1 MAIQPEQLSL
11 LSEDHEAS
19 RVASVVA
26 SRPVVNLGDQQVTA
40 FEYMSCDHYG
50 FAHSNMQLSPYDM
63 AKILDAVQT
72 VALPEILLSV
82 PVELFV
88 EIDLSHALARTLR
101 SLLSRGTHVTV
112 LLAAVQEDA
121 AHQSI
126 GNAMQN
132 WRRVGCSVGIDGFG
146 YAAVPALWPLVYH
159 VDVVRIDPR
168 LISMLKANVIAPQP
182 AQKLV
187 NLVAA
192 MGIPRIIIDGC
203 QSIEDAE
210 MFQAA
215 GATHGQGPVFG
226 ECHFTQPR

>member
-11 LSEDHEAS
+11 LSEDEEAS

-26 SRPVVNLGDQQVTA
+26 SRPVVDLGDHQVTA

-50 FAHSNMQLSPYDM
+50 FAHSNMQLSPFDM

-112 LLAAVQEDA
+112 LLATLLLNNDSISNTVERISRLDIEYGYNP
-121 AHQSI
+121 QSTK
-126 GNAMQN
+126 GSVYMQTAY
-132 WRRVGCSVGIDGFG
+132 ITLD
-146 YAAVPALWPLVYH
+146 LET
-159 VDVVRIDPR
+159 
-168 LISMLKANVIAPQP
+168 AN
-182 AQKLV
+182 
-187 NLVAA
+187 
-192 MGIPRIIIDGC
+192 
-203 QSIEDAE
+203 E
-210 MFQAA
+210 
-215 GATHGQGPVFG
+215 
-226 ECHFTQPR
+226 

>member
-1 MAIQPEQLSL
+1 MSVPSDQLSL
-11 LSEDHEAS
+11 LGEDEEAS

-26 SRPVVNLGDQQVTA
+26 SRPVVDLGDQQVTA

-50 FAHSNMQLSPYDM
+50 FAHSNMQLSSCDM
-63 AKILDAVQT
+63 AKILDAVQS
-72 VALPEILLSV
+72 VALPEIMLSV

-101 SLLSRGTHVTV
+101 SLLSHGTHITV
-112 LLAAVQEDA
+112 LLSAMNDDA
-121 AHQSI
+121 ANSSI

-203 QSIEDAE
+203 QSVDDAE
-210 MFQAA
+210 LFQAA
-215 GATHGQGPVFG
+215 GATHGQGSVFG
-226 ECHFTQPR
+226 EFHFTQPR

>member
-1 MAIQPEQLSL
+1 MAVQSDQLSL
-11 LSEDHEAS
+11 LGEDEEAS

-26 SRPVVNLGDQQVTA
+26 SRPVVDLGDHQITA

-50 FAHSNMQLSPYDM
+50 FAHSNMQLSSFDM
-63 AKILDAVQT
+63 AKILDAVQS
-72 VALPEILLSV
+72 VALPEIMLSV

-88 EIDLSHALARTLR
+88 EIDLSHALARTMR
-101 SLLSRGTHVTV
+101 SLLSQGTHVTV
-112 LLAAVQEDA
+112 LLSAMKEDA
-121 AHQSI
+121 ANSSI

-168 LISMLKANVIAPQP
+168 LVGMLKANVIAPQP

-210 MFQAA
+210 LFQQA
-215 GATHGQGPVFG
+215 GATHGQGSVFG
-226 ECHFTQPR
+226 EFHFTQPR

>member
-1 MAIQPEQLSL
+1 M
-11 LSEDHEAS
+11 LSEVEESS

-26 SRPVVNLGDQQVTA
+26 SRPVVNLGDRQITA

-50 FAHSNMQLSPYDM
+50 FAHSNMQLSPHDM
-63 AKILDAVQT
+63 AKILEAVQS

-88 EIDLSHALARTLR
+88 EFDLSHALARTLR
-101 SLLSRGTHVTV
+101 SLLSQGTHVTV
-112 LLAAVQEDA
+112 LLSAMHDDA
-121 AHQSI
+121 ANQSI

-168 LISMLKANVIAPQP
+168 LVSMLKANVIAPQP

-192 MGIPRIIIDGC
+192 MDIPRIIIDGC

-210 MFQAA
+210 MFHAA
-215 GATHGQGPVFG
+215 GATHGQGSVFG
-226 ECHFTQPR
+226 EFHFTQPR

>member
-1 MAIQPEQLSL
+1 MSVPSEQLSL
-11 LSEDHEAS
+11 LGEDEEAS
-19 RVASVVA
+19 RVASVIA
-26 SRPVVNLGDQQVTA
+26 SRPVVDLGNHQITA

-50 FAHSNMQLSPYDM
+50 FAHSNMQLSSSDM
-63 AKILDAVQT
+63 AKILDAVQS
-72 VALPEILLSV
+72 VALPEIMLSV

-101 SLLSRGTHVTV
+101 SLLSHGTHVTV
-112 LLAAVQEDA
+112 LLSAMKEDA
-121 AHQSI
+121 ANPNI

-168 LISMLKANVIAPQP
+168 LVGMLKANVIAPQP

-210 MFQAA
+210 LFQAA
-215 GATHGQGPVFG
+215 GATHGQGSVFG
-226 ECHFTQPR
+226 EFHFTQPR

>member
-1 MAIQPEQLSL
+1 MSVQSEQLSL
-11 LSEDHEAS
+11 LSEDEEAS

-26 SRPVVNLGDQQVTA
+26 SRPVVNLGDHQITA

-50 FAHSNMQLSPYDM
+50 FAHSNMKLSPCDM
-63 AKILDAVQT
+63 AKILDAVQS
-72 VALPEILLSV
+72 VAIPEIMLSL
-82 PVELFV
+82 PVEMFV
-88 EIDLSHALARTLR
+88 EIDLSQALARTIR
-101 SLLSRGTHVTV
+101 SLLSQGTHVTV
-112 LLAAVQEDA
+112 LLSAIREDA
-121 AHQSI
+121 ANQSV

-146 YAAVPALWPLVYH
+146 YAAVPALWPLVYR

-168 LISMLKANVIAPQP
+168 LVSMLKANVIAPQP
-182 AQKLV
+182 AQKMV

-203 QSIEDAE
+203 QSMEDAE
-210 MFQAA
+210 LFQAA

-226 ECHFTQPR
+226 EFHFTQPR